1 MQFYSSLNS
10 DIEFEAP
17 FEDLV
22 TQVVNPANVLILLES
37 SSKIIKIYW
46 ALPNIGALSNSL
58 PSEIGKE

>member
-37 SSKIIKIYW
+37 SSNKNHQ
-46 ALPNIGALSNSL
+46 NILGTSKHRSTEQLLTIRNW
-58 PSEIGKE
+58 

>member
-17 FEDLV
+17 FEDV